1 MKKLVVNG
9 SCIGCGACIAVDS
22 EHFDFNE
29 EGLSHPI
36 SNDNLETA
44 ELQNAISSCPV
55 NAISLTDDENVE
67 CDGCEGCQGAC
78 THHEN

>member
-1 MKKLVVNG
+1 MKKLVVNDN
-9 SCIGCGACIAVDS
+9 CIGCGACIAVDS

-29 EGLSHPI
+29 NGLSHPI

-55 NAISLTDDENVE
+55 NAISLTEAGSNE
-67 CDGCEGCQGAC
+67 CDGCESCQGNC
-78 THHEN
+78 TNHE

>member
-1 MKKLVVNG
+1 MKKLVVND

-55 NAISLTDDENVE
+55 NAISLTDDENAE